1 MTPVR
6 ARDDPEGREEQR
18 QTVVGAVEDGGHDD
32 GGLGGVEGTPFLT
45 RSLPAGVHAASRA
58 WNTER
63 MRNNPLVDV
72 VRSFPA
78 PARQALH
85 AAATSGPLHR
95 GTWHGC
101 PLNRAGAELGVPV
114 RSRGEAAYVLG
125 VTPEMAR
132 SFVEVWDRLWG
143 SNRRRS
149 KLLRDALERAAR
161 PVDDAPVDSPA
172 EEPDHAKTLV
182 SCG

>member
-1 MTPVR
+1 MT
-6 ARDDPEGREEQR
+6 
-18 QTVVGAVEDGGHDD
+18 
-32 GGLGGVEGTPFLT
+32 
-45 RSLPAGVHAASRA
+45 
-58 WNTER
+58 
-63 MRNNPLVDV
+63 NNPLVDV

-125 VTPEMAR
+125 VSPDLAR

-143 SNRRRS
+143 SSRRRS
-149 KLLRDALERAAR
+149 RLLRDALEYVARSADGATIAVPPTDPPNAA
-161 PVDDAPVDSPA
+161 PED
-172 EEPDHAKTLV
+172 ELELV
-182 SCG
+182 GTP